1 MLGLI
6 FIAPFLLLLVLF
18 TLSNASEVQLGLWP
32 TDFSIQAPLSIAVLV
47 VSAVFFLLGAIVVG
61 LGSLAQRRRAR
72 RAESRVRTL
81 ETEVAQ
87 LKLRLTPDK
96 RVPDKRVIERV

>member
-18 TLSNASEVQLGLWP
+18 TLSNAGEVQLGLWP
-32 TDFSIQAPLSIAVLV
+32 TDLSVQAPLSVAVLIA
-47 VSAVFFLLGAIVVG
+47 SAVFFILGAIVVG

-72 RAESRVRTL
+72 RAESRVRSL
-81 ETEVAQ
+81 EMEIAQ
-87 LKLRLTPDK
+87 LKLRLTPD
-96 RVPDKRVIERV
+96 VRVIERV